1 MNYLETINYLF
12 NIAPVFEHIGASAYK
27 EGLENTNILDKHF
40 GFPHRKFKSIH
51 VAGTN
56 GKGSCSHTLAAILQ
70 KEGYKVGLYTSPHI
84 IDFRERIKINGICV
98 SEKYVIDFVQQ
109 EKEFFEKLHPSFFEL
124 TTAMAFKYFAEQNV
138 DYAVIE
144 VGLGGRLDC
153 TNIITPILSI
163 ITNISFDHTNFLG
176 NTLEK
181 IAEEKAGIIKK
192 NIPVIVGETTDETF
206 PVFKA
211 RTELMC
217 SNIVFADA
225 NNEIES
231 FTIEKKGITYNTRNF
246 GKVYGELSGIYQKKN
261 TNTILHAVKFLC
273 DKHIIRNLSSIQEGF
288 SHVCKLT
295 GLMGRWQ
302 QVGTEPTV
310 ICDTGHNV
318 GGWRYIS
325 QQLKFQSYN
334 KLHIVFG
341 MVDDKD
347 IDGVMNLLPQNA
359 HYYFT
364 RAQSKR
370 AIPEETVQKKAFEH
384 KLYGECYDNVPKAY
398 ESAYKQSSPNDLI
411 FIGGSSYI
419 VSDLLLY
426 LHQQHVI

>member
-1 MNYLETINYLF
+1 M
-12 NIAPVFEHIGASAYK
+12 FEHIGASAYK

-211 RTELMC
+211 RAELMC

-231 FTIEKKGITYNTRNF
+231 FIIEKKGITYNTRNF

-273 DKHIIRNLSSIQEGF
+273 DKHIIKNLSSIQEGF

-325 QQLKFQSYN
+325 QQLKFQNYN

>member
-1 MNYLETINYLF
+1 M
-12 NIAPVFEHIGASAYK
+12 
-27 EGLENTNILDKHF
+27 
-40 GFPHRKFKSIH
+40 
-51 VAGTN
+51 
-56 GKGSCSHTLAAILQ
+56 
-70 KEGYKVGLYTSPHI
+70 
-84 IDFRERIKINGICV
+84 
-98 SEKYVIDFVQQ
+98 
-109 EKEFFEKLHPSFFEL
+109 
-124 TTAMAFKYFAEQNV
+124 
-138 DYAVIE
+138 
-144 VGLGGRLDC
+144 
-153 TNIITPILSI
+153 
-163 ITNISFDHTNFLG
+163 
-176 NTLEK
+176 
-181 IAEEKAGIIKK
+181 
-192 NIPVIVGETTDETF
+192 
-206 PVFKA
+206 
-211 RTELMC
+211 
-217 SNIVFADA
+217 
-225 NNEIES
+225 
-231 FTIEKKGITYNTRNF
+231 
-246 GKVYGELSGIYQKKN
+246 
-261 TNTILHAVKFLC
+261 HAVKFLC

-398 ESAYKQSSPNDLI
+398 ESAYKQASPNDLI